1 MFYLPLKEA
10 DKVKFVR
17 PIELAS
23 AQNNVQIPNK
33 LHFPF
38 FISVLL
44 CGLFRRGILCMK
56 IYDYLF
62 VIFILHIFAQ
72 KRVQYSSATIYGPC
86 FSKWGAIIKSRFYNM
101 QVNDRY
107 KCPPRPPRCSP
118 KGNPELEVNYWTR
131 WRADKHIL
139 ITQTK
144 LLPGQSC
151 NRTARLQKV
160 FTENI

>member
-33 LHFPF
+33 LQFLSLF
-38 FISVLL
+38 LFYCAVCSGGASFALRSTIIYLSYLYFI
-44 CGLFRRGILCMK
+44 
-56 IYDYLF
+56 YLPRNVF
-62 VIFILHIFAQ
+62 
-72 KRVQYSSATIYGPC
+72 QYSSATIYGLC

-101 QVNDRY
+101 YVNDRY

-160 FTENI
+160 LIENI